1 MMNRYLKV
9 EGHPNLIR
17 DTKTNAIINTDTQS
31 SNNYTLNKKRRE
43 VDREKIDS
51 LSKDIELLKSSME
64 EIKQLLKVLTNGS

>member
-1 MMNRYLKV
+1 MNRYLKV